1 MRRSRKLLA
10 VSDDRTLVSRALSD
24 DGDLP
29 AKFIERYARGAWLLR
44 DAIEGMTPEQFRAR
58 PIPGKMTTQE
68 VVGHIVDADQFMAD
82 RMKRTIATDRP
93 LIMGVESVE
102 YLEPLHYAERDLEL
116 DLRLL
121 EVTREQMA
129 ADLRRLAPEA
139 WERTAVHSEN
149 GLVTLRQLILHTIR
163 HLERH
168 VVAIEEK
175 RTALGL

>member
-1 MRRSRKLLA
+1 
-10 VSDDRTLVSRALSD
+10 VTDDRTLVAQAQTD

-29 AKFIERYARGAWLLR
+29 SRFIERYARGTSLLR
-44 DAIEGMTPEQFRAR
+44 EALAGMTPEQLQAR
-58 PIPGKMTTQE
+58 PVPGKMSTIE
-68 VVGHIVDADQFMAD
+68 VVCHTVDADQFMAD

-93 LIMGVESVE
+93 LLMGVNGIA
-102 YLEPLHYAERDLEL
+102 YLEALSYADRDLDL

-121 EVTREQMA
+121 EVTRDQMA

-139 WERTAVHSEN
+139 WERDAVHSEN

-168 VVAIEEK
+168 VVAIHEK
-175 RTALGL
+175 RALLGLDR